1 MKLFSRKFNK
11 AIIRAREDERLKCE
25 QEFTKQ
31 KKIELQKLEN
41 DKNLEIAELEAE
53 MTSMMVR
60 VKFWQEKYDKVLK
73 KEQQIKITEKRNN
86 KLANDL
92 YFLITEK
99 VKNDSEII
107 QNIGS
112 ILSEAGIK
120 LIER

>member
-11 AIIRAREDERLKCE
+11 AITRAREDERLKCE